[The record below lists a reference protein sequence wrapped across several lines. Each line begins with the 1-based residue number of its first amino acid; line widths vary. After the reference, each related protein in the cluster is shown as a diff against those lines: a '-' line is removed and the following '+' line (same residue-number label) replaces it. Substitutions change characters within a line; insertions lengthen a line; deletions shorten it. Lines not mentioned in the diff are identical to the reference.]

1 MTRAFRMRISWL
13 AAAMLLFSQLAVAAF
28 ACEMAAGAPVAVMAD
43 CHEMG
48 GMDSPLCDRHCNPEV
63 QSQAPVAFVAA
74 PFVASFVA
82 ALPAVPAARIAPGP
96 APRELLHATSP
107 PLSIAHCCLRD

>member
-1 MTRAFRMRISWL
+1 MTRPVRRLASWIAI
-13 AAAMLLFSQLAVAAF
+13 AALLFAQLAVAAF
-28 ACEMAAGAPVAVMAD
+28 ACEMAVSAPVAATAD
-43 CHEMG
+43 CHEPG
-48 GMDSPLCDRHCNPEV
+48 GMGSPLCDRHCNPEV
-63 QSQAPVAFVAA
+63 QSQAPAAFVAA
-74 PFVASFVA
+74 PFVAAFIA